1 MITLLPYIAG
11 KTSSTQVKSANSQR
25 VSSTNSS
32 STNSSTA
39 SKQIGRLP
47 AVPTKREY

>member
-1 MITLLPYIAG
+1 MTILPLLANTASAP
-11 KTSSTQVKSANSQR
+11 VKSANSQR

-32 STNSSTA
+32 STSSTA

>member
-1 MITLLPYIAG
+1 MILPLITLQTA
-11 KTSSTQVKSANSQR
+11 SSKINSANSQR

-32 STNSSTA
+32 STSSTA